1 MIESKSVCLTKIAL
15 VIGVIHKGCPHK
27 FGNFWDTPSLCPG
40 LSTFGRPPPP
50 PLLPLSPCPC
60 GHKAGII
67 WNIAACEQFTLKGK
81 KLIILFENN
90 VKNIQMK
97 TIFKMMSLHCVPCIL
112 YWIQAEW
119 KFYIQ
124 TYCQIIWVNFTNM
137 VATFFFPSGRPH
149 LANHLLPLSAF
160 VHFCLTP
167 SPLMCGHPLW
177 MAPYSI
183 SQYFKNSYW
192 FENIILQIFFFFS
205 KFSF

>member
-1 MIESKSVCLTKIAL
+1 MSAQIWEFL
-15 VIGVIHKGCPHK
+15 GP
-27 FGNFWDTPSLCPG
+27 PSPCPG
-40 LSTFGRPPPP
+40 LSTLSWPPP
-50 PLLPLSPCPC
+50 PLPVRADTRLALF
-60 GHKAGII
+60 
-67 WNIAACEQFTLKGK
+67 ETLQLVNNSHWRVK

-90 VKNIQMK
+90 IKNIWMK
-97 TIFKMMSLHCVPCIL
+97 TVFEMSIHCVPYIL

-183 SQYFKNSYW
+183 SQYFKNFYW